1 MTGTTVASFCAMFAL
16 SSMLEQDLFVIK
28 KVRVAKIIHKPFVL
42 LFFKA
47 MFIMRL
53 SLQSERMISLFTIL
67 AVGTSAFSV
76 APSTKN
82 HRGGTALFSSS
93 VVDLTVSAK
102 TFLLDVAD
110 RLKAEN
116 GVFIVD
122 PKAQDEL
129 QKAVQ
134 ELEQQSKQAASPSQ
148 EAFLGDWALLCT
160 VATPKSNF
168 PKIPVLLPTNPIRE
182 SIAKASN
189 QYVKVLQRVRSD
201 DNSKLVTRVDHV
213 IEYQPPD
220 QVGSILSGIPNLPEA
235 ISNLKVP
242 NPLQVSKS
250 KLVLCHKAIVSDSD
264 ASLFTTKLTLSS
276 VVLNVAGTSTLL
288 DPNGAD
294 VWALNLPGVQ
304 DVLGRDTFETT
315 YMDDTLRISRTN
327 AGLIDQLRV
336 FVREPTTTFGGTI
349 VNDNDEEEYVIV
361 KEVDDD
367 SGDSDEDVAPSD
379 Y

>member
-1 MTGTTVASFCAMFAL
+1 MIALFA
-16 SSMLEQDLFVIK
+16 
-28 KVRVAKIIHKPFVL
+28 
-42 LFFKA
+42 
-47 MFIMRL
+47 
-53 SLQSERMISLFTIL
+53 IL
-67 AVGTSAFSV
+67 AICASAFQV
-76 APSTKN
+76 APSTTTTP
-82 HRGGTALFSSS
+82 RVSTALFSSPA
-93 VVDLTVSAK
+93 VDLTVSAK
-102 TFLLDVAD
+102 TFLLDVAE
-110 RLKAEN
+110 RLKEQN

-122 PKAQDEL
+122 PTAQDEL
-129 QKAVQ
+129 QKAVE
-134 ELEQQSKQAASPSQ
+134 ELEQQTKKTESPGQ
-148 EAFLGDWALLCT
+148 EAYLGDWTLLCT

-168 PKIPVLLPTNPIRE
+168 PKIPVLPNNPIRE

-189 QYVKVLQRVRSD
+189 QYVKVLQRIRSEGN
-201 DNSKLVTRVDHV
+201 DNKVVTRVDHV

-220 QVGSILSGIPNLPEA
+220 QVGSILAGIPNLPEA
-235 ISNLKVP
+235 ISSLKLP

-250 KLVLCHKAIVSDSD
+250 KVVLCHKAQVSDSD
-264 ASLFTTKLTLSS
+264 SSLFTTKLTLTS
-276 VVLNVAGTSTLL
+276 VVLNVAGTSTML

-294 VWALNLPGVQ
+294 VWALNIPGVQ

-349 VNDNDEEEYVIV
+349 ADDYEEYVVV
-361 KEVDDD
+361 KEVDED